1 MNVPKIFA
9 CRKDPGPCLIV
20 DNILFVHAERC
31 WLHVVPATQKGF
43 ENSNFKRKLSLV
55 LRCKK
60 LRVGRTKQIVHHLS
74 EMSLSEIHM
83 SYLLQVYWINRMN
96 RIGNMQSNLQL
107 HSVSSEVVN
116 KDEKKRIVSISRGA
130 RCKQNYNLV
139 LISSFMPYITVS
151 HYHYLLTLSIAMI

>member
-1 MNVPKIFA
+1 M
-9 CRKDPGPCLIV
+9 
-20 DNILFVHAERC
+20 
-31 WLHVVPATQKGF
+31 
-43 ENSNFKRKLSLV
+43 

-107 HSVSSEVVN
+107 YSVSSEVVN
-116 KDEKKRIVSISRGA
+116 RDEKKRIVSISRGA

-139 LISSFMPYITVS
+139 LISSFIPCITVS
-151 HYHYLLTLSIAMI
+151 HYHYLLTLSIAMIWSISCLEARGMTSLLIKTNAVTQWSSARGVRPSNVDQSWEEGTMTLGLEHSDR

>member
-1 MNVPKIFA
+1 M
-9 CRKDPGPCLIV
+9 
-20 DNILFVHAERC
+20 
-31 WLHVVPATQKGF
+31 
-43 ENSNFKRKLSLV
+43 

-107 HSVSSEVVN
+107 YSVSSEVVN

-139 LISSFMPYITVS
+139 LISSFIPCITVS
-151 HYHYLLTLSIAMI
+151 HYHYLSTLSIAMIWSISCLEARGMTSLLIKTNAVTQWSSARGVRPSNVDQSWEEGTMTLGLEHSDR

>member
-1 MNVPKIFA
+1 M
-9 CRKDPGPCLIV
+9 
-20 DNILFVHAERC
+20 
-31 WLHVVPATQKGF
+31 
-43 ENSNFKRKLSLV
+43 

-107 HSVSSEVVN
+107 YSVSSEVVN

-139 LISSFMPYITVS
+139 LISSFIPCITVS
-151 HYHYLLTLSIAMI
+151 HYHYLLTLSIAMIWSISCLEARGMTSLLIKTNAVTQWSSARGVRPSNVDQSWEEGTMTLGLEHSDR